1 MGGRT
6 AGVLSDFRFSGVG
19 DSRGSGHADDCA
31 AFVSCVFGVA
41 WAGVVGRSGC
51 WGWVSLQYEGGVCFG
66 GVRAV
71 WWERAGRVL
80 VGACALL
87 LQGAWPAY
95 VDQVWVWSSAY
106 AGSTFIE
113 HPVRNGITRTA
124 AWMGFHSGL
133 AGRWSANWRLWVWLG
148 LSFAGVALGWRFF
161 PRYYL
166 QLLPPVVIL
175 ASGGLVRAG
184 RWKYVALLLLL
195 IPVVRFGP
203 RYVSLALHGD
213 AEWTDTAMDRDSREA
228 SAIVKKMAH
237 PGDTLFIWGYRP
249 EDWVY
254 TGLPAAT
261 RYLDC
266 QALTGVPADRHLS
279 QSTPV
284 TSVGTA
290 EARRDV
296 AASKPEF
303 VLDGLT
309 AFNGDLAM
317 EKYPELAV
325 WMSGYE
331 QVARTKFTVVYRKR
345 TP

>member
-1 MGGRT
+1 
-6 AGVLSDFRFSGVG
+6 V
-19 DSRGSGHADDCA
+19 
-31 AFVSCVFGVA
+31 
-41 WAGVVGRSGC
+41 
-51 WGWVSLQYEGGVCFG
+51 
-66 GVRAV
+66 
-71 WWERAGRVL
+71 
-80 VGACALL
+80 
-87 LQGAWPAY
+87 
-95 VDQVWVWSSAY
+95 
-106 AGSTFIE
+106 
-113 HPVRNGITRTA
+113 
-124 AWMGFHSGL
+124 
-133 AGRWSANWRLWVWLG
+133 
-148 LSFAGVALGWRFF
+148 
-161 PRYYL
+161 
-166 QLLPPVVIL
+166 
-175 ASGGLVRAG
+175 
-184 RWKYVALLLLL
+184 LLL